1 MKLARIT
8 LLVFALL
15 LLVGG
20 IMAMV
25 KAGSVVSLVA
35 CVIAAALL
43 LYSRWL
49 WSFNYKV
56 GFVVS
61 TLTSL
66 ALSYRPVKK
75 LWTGEEIKP
84 MPDMFLMGL
93 IVLAI
98 LLLIVVLCQARK
110 TTSTPEAQP
119 AEVRSASTDTAKAE
133 VDVTEES

>member
-8 LLVFALL
+8 LLVFASL

-25 KAGSVVSLVA
+25 MAGSVVSLVF

-49 WSFNYKV
+49 WGFNYKV

-66 ALSYRPVKK
+66 ALSYRPIKK
-75 LWTGEEIKP
+75 LWAGEEIKP

-98 LLLIVVLCQARK
+98 LLLLVALCQARK
-110 TTSTPEAQP
+110 TASTPEEEP
-119 AEVRSASTDTAKAE
+119 AEVGSASTDTAKAE
-133 VDVTEES
+133 VDVTEEP